1 MAHIPYGYEIKNGKA
16 VLNKGKAT
24 NVQRLFEEYVAGAS
38 LVAAG
43 KKTGVG
49 NNHSSLGRIIDN
61 SIYMEDGFYPPII
74 SKEIWHKAQEERKR
88 RAEAL
93 GRNKNYFARDKTNL
107 SPFWGKIYCAECG
120 TEYRR
125 YSDYGKERWKCGK
138 RMIRGRLN
146 CNSPMI
152 PEQAFE
158 EAFMRMLGRID
169 MEELAVPPEKQKLRI
184 ERKYDD
190 PFRQAEY
197 VYSKT
202 LIDDFAFQTEKLLEA
217 LQDIPAEFD
226 GEFMLKVIK
235 GAEVSH
241 SGTASFVLI
250 NGKRYG
256 EELIF

>member
-16 VLNKGKAT
+16 VLNHARAGQVKQLYT
-24 NVQRLFEEYVAGAS
+24 EYVSGSS
-38 LVAAG
+38 LQSAAD
-43 KKTGVG
+43 KTGIKRK
-49 NNHSSLGRIIDN
+49 HASLGRMIDN
-61 SIYMEDGFYPPII
+61 SLYVGDDFYPAIV
-74 SKEIWHKAQEERKR
+74 SEEIWYKAQAERKR
-88 RAEAL
+88 RAEVL

-107 SPFWGKIYCAECG
+107 SPFWDKIHCAECG

-125 YSDYGKERWKCGK
+125 YSDYGKERWKCG
-138 RMIRGRLN
+138 RRIVRGRLN

-152 PEQAFE
+152 PEQVFE
-158 EAFMRMLGRID
+158 EAFIRMLGRID
-169 MEELAVPPEKQKLRI
+169 MEELAAPPEKQKVRI

-197 VYSKT
+197 VYTKT
-202 LIDDFAFQTEKLLEA
+202 HIDDFAFQTEKLLAA

-235 GAEVSH
+235 GIEVSH